1 MGLANS
7 STYGMTFSIKLNPD
21 DGINVIVAE
30 GPIVEGDASRLEKI
44 IPLAG
49 RDEFGN
55 IPIYLNSPGGSVE
68 AAFALVEV
76 MDRMEFS
83 ALVNSGASC
92 ASACASII
100 YISAR
105 FHQVLGSGRIGIH
118 TCYSSSG
125 PKTNPEP
132 SAMCNH
138 GIAENAYNHGTS
150 YGAIDMWASHVG
162 PDDMAWIGRALA
174 CEYGLCGPPGFDNTR
189 AIPSFSCA
197 AVTQPSELAICG
209 DKRLARHEASLTK
222 YYYDILKKLS
232 SDDKTKFRNTQ
243 RAWLKF
249 RDSCS
254 GSEIKQCLLDR
265 MTARHQE
272 LVKQSAT
279 LR

>member
-1 MGLANS
+1 MRFPSSIYATWLVLGLANS
-7 STYGMTFSIKLNPD
+7 PTYGMTFSTKLDPEH
-21 DGINVIVAE
+21 GINVIVAE
-30 GPIVEGDASRLEKI
+30 GPIVQGDASRLEKI

-68 AAFALVEV
+68 AAFAMVEV
-76 MDRMEFS
+76 MERMEFS
-83 ALVNSGASC
+83 ALVNSDAAC
-92 ASACASII
+92 ASACSSII

-125 PKTNPEP
+125 PKSNPEP

-138 GIAENAYNHGTS
+138 RIAENAYNHGTS

-174 CEYGLCGPPGFDNTR
+174 CEYGLCGPPGFDDTP

-197 AVTQPSELAICG
+197 AATQPSELAICG

-222 YYYDILKKLS
+222 YYHEALNKLS
-232 SDDKTKFRNTQ
+232 PDERTKFRNTQ

-249 RDSCS
+249 RDSSAARKSRNVCYS
-254 GSEIKQCLLDR
+254 G
-265 MTARHQE
+265 
-272 LVKQSAT
+272 
-279 LR
+279 